1 MKPFFTITLFVAAC
15 IVAAVPSLWAAKP
28 NIVLILADDMGL
40 GDVSCYGTGGLVKTP
55 HLDKLAS
62 EGRRFLDAHTPS
74 GVCTPTRYGL
84 LTGRYAWRTRL
95 KSRVLQGYSPPL
107 IAPDRETIASL
118 LRAEGYATGIIGK
131 WHLGLGWQKKDGT
144 SLPDAPGHATPK
156 DIDIT
161 RPVTAGPTTV
171 GFDRWFGCS
180 ASWDM
185 PPYGW
190 FENDRLPRAAHFVN
204 ATKQKGWKTRAGL
217 RDPKVNLT
225 DALPAFAKRAR
236 EDVLS
241 FAGGD
246 KPFFLYIP
254 LTAPH
259 SPVVPNKPFQGK
271 TNIGSYG
278 DFVVETDW
286 VVGQVMKAVDDAKI
300 KDNTLFIFTTDN
312 GAAQFSRNTKGG
324 KTHLSSG
331 PYRGRKRDNWEG
343 GHRVPF
349 IARWPGV
356 VEPDTVSSTV
366 LCLTDLTRTLMAAAG
381 GEITR
386 HDVAEDSFSFLSGL
400 KDNAPGTP
408 NPGNSLRREATV
420 HHGSSGEFAIRMGD
434 WVYLHHQ
441 GSGGNNYPK
450 DKKGAWTHPG
460 QLYDLRKDP
469 GQTTN
474 LYAKE
479 PERVKAMLAA
489 LAKIIREG
497 RSFPGKPQKNDPVEQ
512 WKTIQGWAD

>member
-1 MKPFFTITLFVAAC
+1 MKLRSLFRPKCLFFAAFSFVAVHSVLA
-15 IVAAVPSLWAAKP
+15 SKP
-28 NIVLILADDMGL
+28 NIILILADDMGL
-40 GDVSCYGTGGLVKTP
+40 GDVSGYGTGGSIKTP
-55 HLDKLAS
+55 NLDKLAS

-95 KSRVLQGYSPPL
+95 KAGVLQGYSSPL
-107 IAPDRETIASL
+107 IAPGRETVASL
-118 LRAEGYATGIIGK
+118 LRAEGYATAIIGK

-144 SLPDAPGHATPK
+144 PLADAKGHGTPK

-161 RPVTAGPTTV
+161 LPITAGPTTV

-190 FENDRLPRAAHFVN
+190 FENNRLARASHFVT
-204 ATKQKGWKTRAGL
+204 ATKQQGWKTRPGL
-217 RDPKVNLT
+217 RDPEVELA
-225 DALPAFAKRAR
+225 DALPEFAKRAR
-236 EDVLS
+236 KDILS
-241 FAGGD
+241 FAAGD

-254 LTAPH
+254 LTSPH

-271 TNIGSYG
+271 TSIGSYG

-286 VVGQVMKAVDDAKI
+286 VVGQVMQAVDDAKI
-300 KDNTLFIFTTDN
+300 KNNTLFLFTTDN
-312 GAAQFSRNTKGG
+312 GAAQFSRKSEGG

-356 VEPDTVSSTV
+356 VKPRSVSRTVI
-366 LCLTDLTRTLMAAAG
+366 CLTDLTRTLVAAAG
-381 GEITR
+381 GRITR
-386 HDVAEDSFSFLSGL
+386 DDVAEDSFNFLPAL
-400 KDNAPGTP
+400 KGDAPGTTMR
-408 NPGNSLRREATV
+408 GSTV
-420 HHGSSGEFAIRMGD
+420 HHGSRGEFAIRVGH

-441 GSGGNNYPK
+441 GSGGNSYPQ
-450 DKKGAWTHPG
+450 DKLGAWEHPG
-460 QLYDLRKDP
+460 QLYDLQKDP

-479 PERVKAMLAA
+479 PKRVKSMSAA
-489 LAKIIREG
+489 LVKIIRQG
-497 RSFPGKPQKNDPVEQ
+497 RSFPGSPQKNDPVHI
-512 WKTIQGWAD
+512 WKKVKGWADF

>member
-1 MKPFFTITLFVAAC
+1 MKPFFAFILFVAAF
-15 IVAAVPSLWAAKP
+15 SLAPISSLRAAKP
-28 NIVLILADDMGL
+28 NIILILADDMGL
-40 GDVSCYGTGGLVKTP
+40 GDVSCYGTGGLIETP

-95 KSRVLQGYSPPL
+95 KSGVLQGYSPPL
-107 IAPDRETIASL
+107 ISPDRETVASL
-118 LRAEGYATGIIGK
+118 LRAEGYATAIIGK

-144 SLPDAPGHATPK
+144 PLFDAQGHGTPK

-161 RPVTAGPTTV
+161 RPITAGPTTV

-190 FENDRLPRAAHFVN
+190 FDNDQLSRAAHFVN
-204 ATKQKGWKTRAGL
+204 ATRGKDWQTRSGL
-217 RDPKVNLT
+217 RDPDVNLT
-225 DALPAFAKRAR
+225 DALPALAKRAR
-236 EDVLS
+236 KDILS
-241 FAGGD
+241 FAKGD

-254 LTAPH
+254 LTSPH
-259 SPVVPNKPFQGK
+259 SPVVPNKPFQGI

-312 GAAQFSRNTKGG
+312 GAAQFSRKTKSG

-331 PYRGRKRDNWEG
+331 SYRGRKRDNWEG

-349 IARWPGV
+349 IARWPRV
-356 VEPDTVSSTV
+356 VEPESVSSTV
-366 LCLTDLTRTLMAAAG
+366 LCLTDLTRTLVDVAG

-386 HDVAEDSFSFLSGL
+386 HDVAEDSFSFLHSLERDVRGSPVPKNL
-400 KDNAPGTP
+400 
-408 NPGNSLRREATV
+408 LRRETTV
-420 HHGSSGEFAIRMGD
+420 HHGSKGEFAIRVGD

-441 GSGGNNYPK
+441 GSGGNNYPN
-450 DKKGAWTHPG
+450 DNSGAWNHPG
-460 QLYDLRKDP
+460 QLYNLRKDP

-474 LYAKE
+474 LYTKE
-479 PERVKAMLAA
+479 PERVKSMLAT
-489 LAKIIREG
+489 LVKIIRQG
-497 RSFPGKPQKNDPVEQ
+497 RRFPGETQKNDPAEV
-512 WKTIQGWAD
+512 WKQIEGWAD